1 MYLDYWRLKEEP
13 FSNALDLRFLHMTP
27 QHGEGVA
34 RLLYAV
40 EQRKEGA
47 VLTGDFGTGKSLVRM
62 FFLSKLESLGSF
74 AVALVENPL
83 MEAESMM
90 RDIYAQINPKAL
102 SPGVAGGGL
111 HELAA
116 ACEERH
122 AHGCHNLVVIEEA
135 QLITRLESLE
145 QLRLLMN
152 LSDGKG
158 RPLLTLIFIGQQDF
172 LKVFRQSPGLV
183 QRIPGRWN
191 LTPLSR
197 EQTREYVDHRL
208 CVAGANGWILEDS
221 AVDAL
226 YAFSGGTARVINN
239 TADMALYL
247 GMREQAARI
256 DAGIVERVSA
266 DLCSNLSPHQQEAE
280 P

>member
-13 FSNALDLRFLHMTP
+13 FNNALDLRFLHMTP

-40 EQRKEGA
+40 QQRKEGV
-47 VLTGDFGTGKSLVRM
+47 VLTGGFGTGKSLVRM
-62 FFLSKLESLGSF
+62 FFLSKLESIGNF

-83 MEAESMM
+83 MEPAAML
-90 RDIYAQINPKAL
+90 RDIHEQISQKTVP
-102 SPGVAGGGL
+102 SGVAGGGYR
-111 HELAA
+111 ELAA
-116 ACEERH
+116 ALEDRH
-122 AHGCHNLVVIEEA
+122 AHGFHGLVVIEEA
-135 QLITRLESLE
+135 QLLTRIESLE

-158 RPLLTLIFIGQQDF
+158 RPLLTLVFVGQEDF
-172 LKVFRQSPGLV
+172 LRVFAQSPGLV
-183 QRIPGRWN
+183 QRIPARWN
-191 LTPLSR
+191 LSPLSR
-197 EQTREYVDHRL
+197 EQTRDYVDHRL
-208 CVAGANGWILEDS
+208 CVAGANGWILDDS

-247 GMREQAARI
+247 GMRERAARV
-256 DAGIVERVSA
+256 DGRIVERVVA
-266 DLCSNLSPHQQEAE
+266 DLRSNLPPQQEEAA

>member
-40 EQRKEGA
+40 QQHKVGA
-47 VLTGDFGTGKSLVRM
+47 VLTGGFGTGKSLVRM
-62 FFLSKLESLGSF
+62 LLLSKLESIGKF

-83 MEAESMM
+83 MEPEAMR
-90 RDIYAQINPKAL
+90 RDIHAQISQKAL
-102 SPGVAGGGL
+102 PPAGDGGGFR
-111 HELAA
+111 ELAA
-116 ACEERH
+116 TLTDRQ
-122 AHGCHNLVVIEEA
+122 AHGFHCLVVIEEA
-135 QLITRLESLE
+135 QLLTRIELLE

-152 LSDGKG
+152 LSDAKG
-158 RPLLTLIFIGQQDF
+158 RPLLTLIFIGQENF
-172 LKVFRQSPGLV
+172 LRVFAQSPGLV
-183 QRIPGRWN
+183 QRIPARWN
-191 LTPLSR
+191 LAPLSR
-197 EQTREYVDHRL
+197 EQTRDYVDHRL
-208 CVAGANGWILEDS
+208 CVAGANGWIFEDS

-226 YAFSGGTARVINN
+226 YAFSDGTARVINN

-247 GMREQAARI
+247 GMRERAARV
-256 DAGIVERVSA
+256 DGRLVERVVA
-266 DLCSNLSPHQQEAE
+266 DLRSNLPLQQEEAA